1 MLVLLCLLCL
11 AAIVL
16 IAAAAP
22 WQPPLNETTLRA
34 SVREDVTRWLDESGW
49 KLKPSS
55 PWVRRAR

>member
-1 MLVLLCLLCL
+1 
-11 AAIVL
+11 
-16 IAAAAP
+16 
-22 WQPPLNETTLRA
+22 LNETTLRA